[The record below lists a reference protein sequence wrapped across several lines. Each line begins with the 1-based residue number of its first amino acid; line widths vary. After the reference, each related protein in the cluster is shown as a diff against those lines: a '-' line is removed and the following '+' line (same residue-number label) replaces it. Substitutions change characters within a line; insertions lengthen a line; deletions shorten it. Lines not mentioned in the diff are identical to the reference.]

1 MSQQTLSDP
10 PLQRFEIVLPVHD
23 AGVPHVPAW
32 PFLHGPPGSPVFAL
46 TGARVVFAL
55 TGARV
60 VFALTGAGVCLRG
73 VAVNVR
79 VGVRVEETGLVRPML
94 SSGVVGQ
101 QALSEP
107 PSQ

>member
-32 PFLHGPPGSPVFAL
+32 PFLHGPPGSPIFAL
-46 TGARVVFAL
+46 TGAC
-55 TGARV
+55 V

-73 VAVNVR
+73 VPVNAR
-79 VGVRVEETGLVRPML
+79 VGVRVEETGFVGTML